1 MNKIVFAGPMGAG
14 KTTAITTVSDVP
26 PISTE
31 VKATDAEVQKRKETT
46 TVSMDYGYLVLEDN
60 TRVHLYGTPGQE
72 RFSYMWPIL
81 TEGALGLVLLLDN
94 ANNDPL
100 ADLRFYLDAFTDFIQ
115 KTGVVI
121 GITRCDLSQTH
132 TLTDYQAIMME
143 YGLVFPVFEIDPR
156 EANDVK
162 TLLHALLAILQ
173 Y

>member
-115 KTGVVI
+115 KTGLVI
-121 GITRCDLSQTH
+121 GITRCDLSQSH
-132 TLTDYQAIMME
+132 TLADYQAIMME
-143 YGLVFPVFEIDPR
+143 YELVFPVFEIDPR